1 MMAGMSDRRADMFID
16 PGTDPRG
23 DPPTQGDERATL
35 SGFLRWQRATLE
47 L

>member
-1 MMAGMSDRRADMFID
+1 MFID